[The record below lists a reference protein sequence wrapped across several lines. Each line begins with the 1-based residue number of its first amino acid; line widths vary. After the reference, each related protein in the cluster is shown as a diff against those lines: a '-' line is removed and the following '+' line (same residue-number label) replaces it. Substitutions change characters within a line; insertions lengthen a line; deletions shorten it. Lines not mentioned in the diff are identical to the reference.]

1 MNHAHKSWEPPM
13 LLLFFLFGLG
23 VWNRAGVCFLLLA
36 AASFAL
42 WKVRFSPS
50 EVLLLAFSLS
60 YFVADMCDCG
70 LSLRSCMLYLIGPW
84 AAYRLG
90 RCYALEAGSPR
101 SFEAL
106 LAAPSLGMA
115 LHGLLNWLACL
126 LWQGETLPGRT
137 AVDIWRGAP
146 VSVTCTGMLLT
157 AAAALSLGV
166 LAAPGPRGTKWAAR
180 ICLAACQGESVYFP
194 NRTLPLQCILLLAAR
209 ALGWLLHPGIS
220 GGKKLR
226 RCCLFGF
233 AACLLILIL
242 QTDFWGLRHWLA
254 ALPLFLRLQHQET
267 GLSRP
272 EIWLSF
278 FQDGRWLRFPLGGNR
293 LTQDLPFSWFHNLWL
308 DLYNQGG
315 LLPFLLFSLFTL
327 RELFHSTK
335 FFLHKKAGQWERAS
349 ILAAHLLPALW
360 LNAMVEPVMEANV
373 YVFLSLLLFLGAMRG
388 HALRSPREPAPF
400 GRKQSTEPTSFLPGK
415 EAPRL

>member
-1 MNHAHKSWEPPM
+1 MNHTHKSWELP
-13 LLLFFLFGLG
+13 LLLLLFLFGLG
-23 VWNRAGVCFLLLA
+23 AWDQAGVCFLLLV
-36 AASFAL
+36 AASLVL
-42 WKVRFSPS
+42 WRVRFSPS
-50 EVLLLAFSLS
+50 EVLLLAFSLA
-60 YFVADMCDCG
+60 YFVADGYYCG
-70 LSLRSCMLYLIGPW
+70 FSIRGCILYLIGPW

-126 LWQGETLPGRT
+126 LWQGEPLPGRT
-137 AVDIWRGAP
+137 AVDIWRGEP

-166 LAAPGPRGTKWAAR
+166 LAAPYPRGAKWASR
-180 ICLAACQGESVYFP
+180 ICLVACLGESVYFA
-194 NRTLPLQCILLLAAR
+194 NRTLPLLCILLLAAR
-209 ALGWLLHPGIS
+209 ALGWLLHS
-220 GGKKLR
+220 GVSGRNKLG

-233 AACLLILIL
+233 AAFLLALIL
-242 QTDFWGLRHWLA
+242 QVDFLGLRHRLA
-254 ALPLFLRLQHQET
+254 ALPLFLRLQRPET
-267 GLSRP
+267 GVSRL

-278 FQDGRWLRFPLGGNR
+278 FRDGRWLRFPLGGNR
-293 LTQDLPFSWFHNLWL
+293 LTQGLPYSWFHNLWL
-308 DLYNQGG
+308 DLYHQGG

-327 RELFHSTK
+327 GELCHSLR
-335 FFLHKKAGQWERAS
+335 FFLHKKTRRWERSA

-373 YVFLSLLLFLGAMRG
+373 YVFLSMLLFLGAMRG
-388 HALRSPREPAPF
+388 YALQSPRA
-400 GRKQSTEPTSFLPGK
+400 QSTGSISSFPGQ
-415 EAPRL
+415 EVPRL